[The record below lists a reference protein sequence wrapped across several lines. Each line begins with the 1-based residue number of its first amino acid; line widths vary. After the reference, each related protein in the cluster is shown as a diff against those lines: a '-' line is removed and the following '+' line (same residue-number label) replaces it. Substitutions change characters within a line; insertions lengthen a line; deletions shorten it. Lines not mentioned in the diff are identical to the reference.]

1 MYYPTQTSDIVERI
15 MKNDYPGGKQPNK
28 QHILKKVSRIERMG
42 SLHWLLGGIDLM
54 FNLAFIK

>member
-1 MYYPTQTSDIVERI
+1 MYYPTQTLDIVERI

-28 QHILKKVSRIERMG
+28 QHILKIVSRIEKMG

-54 FNLAFIK
+54 LAFIK

>member
-28 QHILKKVSRIERMG
+28 QHILKIVSRIEKMG

-54 FNLAFIK
+54 LAFIK

>member
-15 MKNDYPGGKQPNK
+15 MKNEYPGGKPPNK
-28 QHILKKVSRIERMG
+28 QHILKTVSRIEKMG

-54 FNLAFIK
+54 LAFIK

>member
-28 QHILKKVSRIERMG
+28 QHILKKVSRIEKMG
-42 SLHWLLGGIDLM
+42 SLHWLLGGTDLM
-54 FNLAFIK
+54 LAFIK